1 MEVNIKVKGLKKAQ
15 DALKSLEK
23 DLEQPF
29 REVIL
34 GDVDFN
40 VIQYCDKAEQDRLTY
55 IFDKTKNN
63 LNQFQK
69 QLHL

>member
-1 MEVNIKVKGLKKAQ
+1 MIHCSNSFGRL
-15 DALKSLEK
+15 
-23 DLEQPF
+23 

-55 IFDKTKNN
+55 IFTKTKNN
-63 LNQFQK
+63 LDQFQK
-69 QLHL
+69 QLEQNDVLVHSIL